1 MPGMHTGLRTDNP
14 VVLSAFKAAI
24 LHQFLVVLGIL
35 ILLAVAWS
43 VLRAAELRRAIA
55 EKSSGPAASPWAHPE
70 PLGRHVLR
78 IGFGLLWVVDGI
90 LQAQSS
96 IPLGMVPESIQ
107 PSAAASPAWI
117 QHLVNVGTTI
127 WSNHPIAASV
137 SSIWIQVGI
146 GIWLL
151 VAPRG
156 YWSRMGAMASLGW
169 GLVVWVFGESFGGIF
184 APGLTWAF
192 GAPGAVVLYCLA
204 GLLIALPERYWTSPR
219 LGRVV
224 LCGIGSFFVGMALLQ
239 AWPGRGFWQGRT
251 RASSAPGTLA
261 GMVRQMALTPQP
273 HVVSS
278 WVTSFASFDAAHGW
292 GVNLFLVIS
301 LAVIGTAFLSGRPKL
316 VLPAVIFG
324 IVLCLADWVLVEDL
338 GFLGGTGT
346 DPNSMI
352 PIALVFV
359 AGYLAMTRLPAANP
373 TAVALAPDAAPP
385 TWLERFRTQPLYAL
399 RSLAALGAFG
409 VVLLGAAPMAVA
421 STNPNA
427 DPILY
432 QALDGTPNISNFP
445 ARPFSLV
452 DQYGRTVSLASL
464 RSKTVVVTF
473 LDPVC
478 VSDCPIIAQELR
490 QVDETLG
497 AGAKGVEL
505 VAIVANPDYH
515 SIALTRQF
523 DEQEGLEHL
532 SNWLYL
538 TGSLSD
544 LKAVWY
550 AYGQQVA
557 ISPAGTMVAHS
568 DDVYVIDGRSRVRYY
583 FDADPGSG
591 TAVEKSSF
599 VNVLVSAIRTV
610 DQGS

>member
-1 MPGMHTGLRTDNP
+1 
-14 VVLSAFKAAI
+14 
-24 LHQFLVVLGIL
+24 
-35 ILLAVAWS
+35 
-43 VLRAAELRRAIA
+43 
-55 EKSSGPAASPWAHPE
+55 
-70 PLGRHVLR
+70 
-78 IGFGLLWVVDGI
+78 
-90 LQAQSS
+90 
-96 IPLGMVPESIQ
+96 
-107 PSAAASPAWI
+107 
-117 QHLVNVGTTI
+117 
-127 WSNHPIAASV
+127 
-137 SSIWIQVGI
+137 
-146 GIWLL
+146 
-151 VAPRG
+151 
-156 YWSRMGAMASLGW
+156 
-169 GLVVWVFGESFGGIF
+169 
-184 APGLTWAF
+184 
-192 GAPGAVVLYCLA
+192 
-204 GLLIALPERYWTSPR
+204 
-219 LGRVV
+219 
-224 LCGIGSFFVGMALLQ
+224 
-239 AWPGRGFWQGRT
+239 
-251 RASSAPGTLA
+251 
-261 GMVRQMALTPQP
+261 
-273 HVVSS
+273 
-278 WVTSFASFDAAHGW
+278 
-292 GVNLFLVIS
+292 
-301 LAVIGTAFLSGRPKL
+301 
-316 VLPAVIFG
+316 
-324 IVLCLADWVLVEDL
+324 
-338 GFLGGTGT
+338 
-346 DPNSMI
+346 
-352 PIALVFV
+352 
-359 AGYLAMTRLPAANP
+359 
-373 TAVALAPDAAPP
+373 
-385 TWLERFRTQPLYAL
+385 
-399 RSLAALGAFG
+399 
-409 VVLLGAAPMAVA
+409 MAVA

>member
-1 MPGMHTGLRTDNP
+1 
-14 VVLSAFKAAI
+14 
-24 LHQFLVVLGIL
+24 
-35 ILLAVAWS
+35 
-43 VLRAAELRRAIA
+43 
-55 EKSSGPAASPWAHPE
+55 
-70 PLGRHVLR
+70 
-78 IGFGLLWVVDGI
+78 
-90 LQAQSS
+90 
-96 IPLGMVPESIQ
+96 
-107 PSAAASPAWI
+107 
-117 QHLVNVGTTI
+117 
-127 WSNHPIAASV
+127 
-137 SSIWIQVGI
+137 
-146 GIWLL
+146 
-151 VAPRG
+151 
-156 YWSRMGAMASLGW
+156 
-169 GLVVWVFGESFGGIF
+169 
-184 APGLTWAF
+184 
-192 GAPGAVVLYCLA
+192 
-204 GLLIALPERYWTSPR
+204 
-219 LGRVV
+219 
-224 LCGIGSFFVGMALLQ
+224 
-239 AWPGRGFWQGRT
+239 
-251 RASSAPGTLA
+251 
-261 GMVRQMALTPQP
+261 MALTPQP